1 MNTKRATAILAFLAL
16 SASVSAQVSPQGNL
30 PQNSVTSQ
38 FGSSATP
45 IKLDGI
51 DGEVISGPALL
62 VIGFS
67 RLPVAI
73 DLPGG
78 NRLSVSPDVVTIFD
92 AGATYLPRLAKALDS
107 GFVYAQTLALE
118 DGGGSSLG
126 LSATLRLP
134 RLGGIY
140 VPNPGY
146 NSP

>member
-30 PQNSVTSQ
+30 SQNSVK
-38 FGSSATP
+38 FE
-45 IKLDGI
+45 GI

-107 GFVYAQTLALE
+107 GFVYAQTMALE

-134 RLGGIY
+134 RLGGVY

>member
-1 MNTKRATAILAFLAL
+1 MMNTKRATAILAFLAL
-16 SASVSAQVSPQGNL
+16 SASVSAQVSPQGSL
-30 PQNSVTSQ
+30 PQNSVK
-38 FGSSATP
+38 F
-45 IKLDGI
+45 DGI

-67 RLPVAI
+67 QLPVAI

-107 GFVYAQTLALE
+107 GLVYAQTMALE

-126 LSATLRLP
+126 RQRFLDLDGHGLSVTLRLP
-134 RLGGIY
+134 RLGGIS
-140 VPNPGY
+140 VGTPGDT
-146 NSP
+146 

>member
-16 SASVSAQVSPQGNL
+16 SASVSAQVSPQGSL
-30 PQNSVTSQ
+30 PQNSVK
-38 FGSSATP
+38 F
-45 IKLDGI
+45 DGI

-67 RLPVAI
+67 QLPVAI

-107 GFVYAQTLALE
+107 GLVYAQTMALE

-126 LSATLRLP
+126 RQRFLDLDGHGLSVTLRLP
-134 RLGGIY
+134 RLGGIS
-140 VPNPGY
+140 VGTPGDT
-146 NSP
+146 

>member
-1 MNTKRATAILAFLAL
+1 MMNTKRATAILAFLAL

-30 PQNSVTSQ
+30 SQNSVK
-38 FGSSATP
+38 FE
-45 IKLDGI
+45 GI

-67 RLPVAI
+67 QLPVAI

-107 GFVYAQTLALE
+107 GFVYAQAMALE
-118 DGGGSSLG
+118 DGGGSTASSG
-126 LSATLRLP
+126 LVAGGWALSPTLSRP
-134 RLGGIY
+134 RLGYTYAIG
-140 VPNPGY
+140 NE
-146 NSP
+146 